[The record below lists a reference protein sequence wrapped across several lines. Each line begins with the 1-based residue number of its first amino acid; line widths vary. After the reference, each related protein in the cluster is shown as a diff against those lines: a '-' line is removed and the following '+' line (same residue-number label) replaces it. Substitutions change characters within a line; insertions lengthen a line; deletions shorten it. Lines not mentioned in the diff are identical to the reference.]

1 MCVQVQQLK
10 QHEDNLVTNI
20 SKFLN
25 ADQLEKLKQLPGQ
38 KKHSIIWSSETVQ
51 RCLGMRSVVG
61 RNGYEY
67 LRQLNYP
74 LPSYRTLCRHIQ
86 NVAFIPGIQHDVLQW
101 LQVKMANAKDSEK
114 LCVLLVDEMQLKSR
128 IEFDRGLRR
137 VVGYVSPETLPT
149 DAAAGADKE
158 PATHGLVFMLRGIT
172 YS

>member
-51 RCLGMRSVVG
+51 RCLGIRSVVG

-86 NVAFIPGIQHDVLQW
+86 NATFTPGIQHDVLQW
-101 LQVKMANAKDSEK
+101 LQVKVANAKDSEK
-114 LCVLLVDEMQLKSR
+114 LCVLLEPNLQNVIRQIYDNVTTC
-128 IEFDRGLRR
+128 RR
-137 VVGYVSPETLPT
+137 FTTNV
-149 DAAAGADKE
+149 
-158 PATHGLVFMLRGIT
+158 R
-172 YS
+172 